1 MAAFLLYL
9 RLSAHFFL
17 SFPFLQKE
25 SRVLVHRRRN
35 LLDRVFSFFSHF
47 DLLNCCVF
55 IMKQEILKF
64 DSSRLLMPPFC
75 CNVYQEQYPIK
86 IIDATSY
93 YTHSYKLQNR
103 ITLQREISSFFR
115 LSWSWISQRG
125 SIQTFIKQFFFF
137 FLSQLDGLKKNL
149 IFVCNFSIV
158 LFQIQMR
165 AFCRSRRNLKKK

>member
-1 MAAFLLYL
+1 MLLEQIIFLSRTPSRLKSNRQQFPARRLAAVAAFLLYL

-115 LSWSWISQRG
+115 LSWS
-125 SIQTFIKQFFFF
+125 
-137 FLSQLDGLKKNL
+137 
-149 IFVCNFSIV
+149 
-158 LFQIQMR
+158 
-165 AFCRSRRNLKKK
+165 